1 MSKCIHDL
9 FLGGSFFKL
18 SCCQDEL
25 LLKINLVCKM
35 LDME

>member
-18 SCCQDEL
+18 SCCEGYEL
-25 LLKINLVCKM
+25 LLNSNLIC
-35 LDME
+35 